1 MENVCGW
8 IAQAGNSPLS
18 GRLSGTQKADWLV
31 IGAGITGLCAAH
43 SLAELHPQARI
54 VIVDRQ
60 RAAQGASARNS
71 GFVVAH
77 EHPSVDELIGHH
89 GFAGYQTDTAISRAA
104 SQEVR
109 QRIARHGIECDL
121 RETGYFFAVSDPA
134 KLTHVEEKLQTLQAV
149 GASAHFLQGEQLRQK
164 LGTAHYQAAIWCGSS
179 DGNGSGSGNGN
190 ALLQPAK
197 YVKGLLD
204 ALPPNVT
211 LYENTDISGLQRLS
225 GARIRA
231 QGVDGCVEAGQV
243 LVCLNAFIPRAGIAD
258 SGTFPMELS
267 ASLTRP
273 LTEAEFDAIGR
284 VEPWGVL
291 STRPLGATVRLT
303 PDRRVMIR
311 NTAEYR
317 SRDLSTAELSVRR
330 KHHVLGLQRRF
341 PFLQEQDIQ
350 CTWTGHLSA
359 SRSGQAYFA
368 KVEEGV
374 FAVAGCNGSGVARGT
389 LWGRLLAQ
397 MSSGIDSPLLASVM
411 QRAQPGWLPPKPL
424 LDIGA
429 MLRMRVEAVR
439 ARTEI

>member
-1 MENVCGW
+1 
-8 IAQAGNSPLS
+8 
-18 GRLSGTQKADWLV
+18 
-31 IGAGITGLCAAH
+31 
-43 SLAELHPQARI
+43 
-54 VIVDRQ
+54 
-60 RAAQGASARNS
+60 ARNS

-77 EHPSVDELIGHH
+77 EHPATDELSGNK
-89 GFAGYQTDTAISRAA
+89 GFTGYEVDTAISRAA
-104 SQEVR
+104 SEEVR
-109 QRIARHGIECDL
+109 QRIAHHGIECDF
-121 RETGYFFAVSDPA
+121 REAGYFFAVSDPA
-134 KLTHVEEKLQTLQAV
+134 KLTHVEAKLQTLHAV
-149 GASAHFLQGEQLRQK
+149 GASAQFLDGERLKQK
-164 LGTAHYQAAIWCGSS
+164 LGTGHYQAAIWCGN
-179 DGNGSGSGNGN
+179 GNG
-190 ALLQPAK
+190 LLQPAK

-211 LYENTDISGLQRLS
+211 LYENTDITRLERS
-225 GARIRA
+225 AHGRIRA
-231 QGVDGCVEAGQV
+231 QGVEGRIEAQQV
-243 LVCLNAFIPRAGIAD
+243 LVCLNAFIPRSGIAD
-258 SGTFPMELS
+258 SGTFAMELS

-273 LTEAEFDAIGR
+273 LTVDEFQAIGN

-317 SRDLSTAELSVRR
+317 SRDLSNSDLLLRR
-330 KHHVLGLQRRF
+330 KHHALGLRRRF
-341 PFLQEQDIQ
+341 PWLTEQDIRF
-350 CTWTGHLSA
+350 TWTGHLSA
-359 SRSGQAYFA
+359 SRSGQPFFA

-389 LWGRLLAQ
+389 LWGRLLAELA
-397 MSSGIDSPLLASVM
+397 SGASSPLLASVM

>member
-1 MENVCGW
+1 MKNVCGW
-8 IAQAGNSPLS
+8 IAQAGSSS
-18 GRLSGTQKADWLV
+18 GRPRLSGMEKADWLV
-31 IGAGITGLCAAH
+31 VGAGITGLCAAH
-43 SLAELHPQARI
+43 ALAEMHPQARI

-71 GFVVAH
+71 GFAVAH
-77 EHPSVDELIGHH
+77 EQPNNDELVGRR
-89 GFAGYQTDTAISRAA
+89 GFADFEVDTSISRAA
-104 SQEVR
+104 SEEVR
-109 QRIARHGIECDL
+109 KRIARHGIECEFRDS
-121 RETGYFFAVSDPA
+121 GYFFAVSDPA
-134 KLTHVEEKLQTLQAV
+134 KLTHVEAKLQTLRAV
-149 GASAHFLQGEQLRQK
+149 GAAAQFLEGEPLIQK
-164 LGTAHYQAAIWCGSS
+164 LGTRHYRAAIWC
-179 DGNGSGSGNGN
+179 GNGN

-204 ALPPNVT
+204 ALPDNVT
-211 LYENTDISGLQRLS
+211 LYENTDITGLERLDK
-225 GARIRA
+225 GRLRA
-231 QGVDGCVEAGQV
+231 NGIEGSIEAKQV
-243 LVCLNAFIPRAGIAD
+243 LVCLNAFIPRAGIHD

-273 LTEAEFDAIGR
+273 LSDEEFLSIGA

-317 SRDLSTAELSVRR
+317 SRDLSASDLLIRR

-341 PFLQEQDIQ
+341 PWFTEQDIQ
-350 CTWTGHLSA
+350 YSWTGHLSA
-359 SRSGQAYFA
+359 SRTGQPYFS

-389 LWGRLLAQ
+389 LWGRLLAELA
-397 MSSGIDSPLLASVM
+397 SGASSPLLASVM
-411 QRAQPGWLPPKPL
+411 RRAQPGWLPPRPL

-439 ARTEI
+439 AKTEI

>member
-1 MENVCGW
+1 MV
-8 IAQAGNSPLS
+8 
-18 GRLSGTQKADWLV
+18 
-31 IGAGITGLCAAH
+31 
-43 SLAELHPQARI
+43 
-54 VIVDRQ
+54 VDRQ

-77 EHPSVDELIGHH
+77 EHPATDELSGNQ
-89 GFAGYQTDTAISRAA
+89 GFTGYEVDTAISRAA
-104 SQEVR
+104 SEEVR
-109 QRIARHGIECDL
+109 ERIAHHGIECDF
-121 RETGYFFAVSDPA
+121 REAGYFFAVSDPA
-134 KLTHVEEKLQTLQAV
+134 KLTHVEAKLQTLHAV
-149 GASAHFLQGEQLRQK
+149 GASAQFLDGERLKQK
-164 LGTAHYQAAIWCGSS
+164 LGTGHYQAAIWCGN
-179 DGNGSGSGNGN
+179 GNG
-190 ALLQPAK
+190 LLQPAK

-211 LYENTDISGLQRLS
+211 LYENTEITGLERS
-225 GARIRA
+225 AHGRIRA
-231 QGVDGCVEAGQV
+231 QGVEGRIDAQQV
-243 LVCLNAFIPRAGIAD
+243 LVCLNAFIPRSGIAD
-258 SGTFPMELS
+258 SGTFAMELS

-273 LTEAEFDAIGR
+273 LTVDEFQAIGN

-317 SRDLSTAELSVRR
+317 SRDLSNGDLLVRR
-330 KHHVLGLQRRF
+330 KHHALGLQRRF
-341 PFLQEQDIQ
+341 PWMTEQDIRF
-350 CTWTGHLSA
+350 TWTGHLSA
-359 SRSGQAYFA
+359 SRSGQPFFA

-389 LWGRLLAQ
+389 LWGRLLAELASGA
-397 MSSGIDSPLLASVM
+397 SSPMLASVM
-411 QRAQPGWLPPKPL
+411 QRARPGWLPPKPL

>member
-1 MENVCGW
+1 MTNECGW
-8 IAQAGNSPLS
+8 IAQAGSSAARGPLK
-18 GRLSGTQKADWLV
+18 GTVKADWLI
-31 IGAGITGLCAAH
+31 IGAGITGLSAAH
-43 SLAELHPQARI
+43 SLAQLHPQARI

-71 GFVVAH
+71 GFVVGH
-77 EHPSVDELIGHH
+77 EHPTRDELIGNH
-89 GFAGYQTDTAISRAA
+89 GFAGYEVDTAISRAA
-104 SQEVR
+104 SDEVR
-109 QRIARHGIECDL
+109 QRIARHGIECDF
-121 RETGYFFAVSDPA
+121 RDCGYFFAVSDPG
-134 KLTHVEEKLQTLQAV
+134 KLTDVEGKLATLRAV
-149 GASAHFLQGEQLRQK
+149 GASAEFLQGEQLSEK
-164 LGTAHYQAAIWCGSS
+164 LGTRHYQAAIWCGQ
-179 DGNGSGSGNGN
+179 GN

-204 ALPPNVT
+204 ALPDNVT
-211 LYENTDISGLQRLS
+211 VFENTDITGLERL
-225 GARIRA
+225 GKGRIRA
-231 QGVDGCVEAGQV
+231 NGIAGSIEATQV
-243 LVCLNAFIPRAGIAD
+243 MVCLNAFIPRSGIED

-273 LTEAEFDAIGR
+273 LSDEEFQSIGA

-317 SRDLSTAELSVRR
+317 SRDLTDSELLHRR

-341 PFLQEQDIQ
+341 PFLGEQDIQ
-350 CTWTGHLSA
+350 YTWTGHLSA
-359 SRSGQAYFA
+359 SRTGQPYFG

-389 LWGRLLAQ
+389 LWGRLLAE
-397 MSSGIDSPLLASVM
+397 MASGTCSPILESVM
-411 QRAQPGWLPPKPL
+411 RRAQPGWLPPKPL

-429 MLRMRVEAVR
+429 MLRMRVEAIR

>member
-8 IAQAGNSPLS
+8 IAQAGSAPVRD
-18 GRLSGTQKADWLV
+18 RLSGTQKADWLV
-31 IGAGITGLCAAH
+31 IGAGITGLSAAH
-43 SLAELHPQARI
+43 SLAEMHPQARI
-54 VIVDRQ
+54 VVVDRQ

-71 GFVVAH
+71 GFVVGH
-77 EHPSVDELIGHH
+77 EHPGTDELLGHS
-89 GFAGYQTDTAISRAA
+89 GFAGYEVDTSISRAA
-104 SQEVR
+104 SDEVR

-121 RETGYFFAVSDPA
+121 RDSGYFFAVNDPA
-134 KLTHVEEKLQTLQAV
+134 KLTHVEEKLATLKAV
-149 GASAHFLQGEQLRQK
+149 GASAQFLQGEQLIEK
-164 LGTAHYQAAIWCGSS
+164 LGTRHYRAAIWC
-179 DGNGSGSGNGN
+179 GNGN

-197 YVKGLLD
+197 YVKGLLN
-204 ALPPNVT
+204 ALPESVT
-211 LYENTDISGLQRLS
+211 LFENTEITGLERLDK
-225 GARIRA
+225 GRIRA
-231 QGVDGCVEAGQV
+231 NGIDGCIEAKQV
-243 LVCLNAFIPRAGIAD
+243 LVCLNAFIPRAGIDD

-273 LTEAEFDAIGR
+273 LSDEEFQAIGS

-317 SRDLSTAELSVRR
+317 SRDLSNSELLLRR
-330 KHHVLGLQRRF
+330 QHHVLGLQRRF
-341 PFLQEQDIQ
+341 PSLTEQDIQ
-350 CTWTGHLSA
+350 YTWTGHLSA
-359 SRSGQAYFA
+359 SRTGQPYFA

-389 LWGRLLAQ
+389 LWGRLLAE
-397 MSSGIDSPLLASVM
+397 MASGASSPILRSVM
-411 QRAQPGWLPPKPL
+411 HRAQPGWLPPKPL

>member
-8 IAQAGNSPLS
+8 IAQAGDSPARNPLS
-18 GRLSGTQKADWLV
+18 GKQQADWLV

-43 SLAELHPQARI
+43 SLAEMHPQARI
-54 VIVDRQ
+54 VVVDRQ

-77 EHPSVDELIGHH
+77 EHPATAELQGHE
-89 GFAGYQTDTAISRAA
+89 GFAGFQVDTSISRAA
-104 SQEVR
+104 SDEVR
-109 QRIARHGIECDL
+109 KRIARHGIECDY
-121 RETGYFFAVSDPA
+121 RESGYFFAVSDPR
-134 KLTHVEEKLQTLQAV
+134 KLTDVDAKLQTLRAL
-149 GASAHFLQGEQLRQK
+149 GASAQFLQGEQLVRK
-164 LGTAHYQAAIWCGSS
+164 LGTRHYQAAIWC
-179 DGNGSGSGNGN
+179 GNGN

-204 ALPPNVT
+204 ALPEKVT
-211 LYENTDISGLQRLS
+211 LFENTEITGLERLKN
-225 GARIRA
+225 GRIRA
-231 QGVDGCVEAGQV
+231 NGRSGSIEAQQV
-243 LVCLNAFIPRAGIAD
+243 LVCLNAFIPRAGISD
-258 SGTFPMELS
+258 SGTFAMELS

-273 LTEAEFDAIGR
+273 LSDEEFQAIGAP
-284 VEPWGVL
+284 EPWGVL

-317 SRDLSTAELSVRR
+317 SQDLSLSELVTRR

-341 PFLQEQDIQ
+341 PMLSEQDIQ
-350 CTWTGHLSA
+350 YTWTGHLSA
-359 SRSGQAYFA
+359 SRSGQPYFA

-389 LWGRLLAQ
+389 LWGRLLAE
-397 MSSGIDSPLLASVM
+397 LASDASSPILHSVID
-411 QRAQPGWLPPKPL
+411 RAQPGWLPPKPF

-439 ARTEI
+439 ARSEV

>member
-1 MENVCGW
+1 MEIVCGW
-8 IAQAGNSPLS
+8 IAQAGSSPVRD
-18 GRLSGTQKADWLV
+18 RLSGVQKADWLI

-43 SLAELHPQARI
+43 SLAEMHPKARI

-77 EHPSVDELIGHH
+77 EHPTTDELLGHQ
-89 GFAGYQTDTAISRAA
+89 GFAGYAVDTAISRAA
-104 SQEVR
+104 SDEVR

-121 RETGYFFAVSDPA
+121 RDVGYFFAVNDPA
-134 KLTHVEEKLQTLQAV
+134 KLTHVEAKLQTLDAV
-149 GASAHFLQGEQLRQK
+149 GASARFLEGEQLKQK
-164 LGTAHYQAAIWCGSS
+164 LGTDHYQAAIWC
-179 DGNGSGSGNGN
+179 GNGN

-211 LYENTDISGLQRLS
+211 LYENTDITGLERL
-225 GARIRA
+225 GTARVRA
-231 QGVDGCVEAGQV
+231 RAVEGVIEANQV
-243 LVCLNAFIPRAGIAD
+243 LVCLNAFIPRSGIGN

-273 LTEAEFDAIGR
+273 LSDQEFQAIGS

-317 SRDLSTAELSVRR
+317 SRDLSNADLLQRR
-330 KHHVLGLQRRF
+330 LRHVLGLQRRF
-341 PFLQEQDIQ
+341 PWLTEQDIHY
-350 CTWTGHLSA
+350 TWTGHLSA
-359 SRSGQAYFA
+359 SRSGQPYFA
-368 KVEEGV
+368 KVQDNLY
-374 FAVAGCNGSGVARGT
+374 AIAGCNGSGVARGT
-389 LWGRLLAQ
+389 LWGRLMAEWA
-397 MSSGIDSPLLASVM
+397 SGHQSPLLQSVI
-411 QRAQPGWLPPKPL
+411 QRAQPGWLPPRPL
-424 LDIGA
+424 FDLGA
-429 MLRMRVEAVR
+429 LLRMRIEAVR
-439 ARTEI
+439 ARSEI

>member
-1 MENVCGW
+1 MTNECGW
-8 IAQAGNSPLS
+8 IAQAGSSAARGPLN
-18 GRLSGTQKADWLV
+18 GTVKADWLI
-31 IGAGITGLCAAH
+31 IGAGITGLSAAH
-43 SLAELHPQARI
+43 SLAQLHPQARI

-71 GFVVAH
+71 GFVVGH
-77 EHPSVDELIGHH
+77 EHPTRGELIGNH
-89 GFAGYQTDTAISRAA
+89 GFAGYEVDTAISRVA
-104 SQEVR
+104 SDEVR
-109 QRIARHGIECDL
+109 QRIARHGIECDF
-121 RETGYFFAVSDPA
+121 RDCGYFFAVSDPG
-134 KLTHVEEKLQTLQAV
+134 KLTDVEGKLATLRAV
-149 GASAHFLQGEQLRQK
+149 GASAEFLQGEQLSEK
-164 LGTAHYQAAIWCGSS
+164 LGTRHYQAAIWCGQ
-179 DGNGSGSGNGN
+179 GN

-204 ALPPNVT
+204 ALPDNVT
-211 LYENTDISGLQRLS
+211 VFENTDITGLERL
-225 GARIRA
+225 GKGRICA
-231 QGVDGCVEAGQV
+231 NGIAGSIEATQV
-243 LVCLNAFIPRAGIAD
+243 LVCLNAFIPRSGIED

-273 LTEAEFDAIGR
+273 LSDEEFQSIGA

-317 SRDLSTAELSVRR
+317 SRDLTDSELLHRR

-341 PFLQEQDIQ
+341 PFLREQDIQ
-350 CTWTGHLSA
+350 YTWTGHLSA
-359 SRSGQAYFA
+359 SRTGQPFFG

-374 FAVAGCNGSGVARGT
+374 YAVAGCNGSGVARGT
-389 LWGRLLAQ
+389 LWGRLLAE
-397 MSSGIDSPLLASVM
+397 MASGTCSPILESVM
-411 QRAQPGWLPPKPL
+411 RRAQPGWLPPKPL

-429 MLRMRVEAVR
+429 MLRMRVEAIR